1 MITRRS
7 YESDV
12 RAAEFDSRKSVYG
25 ICKLMIK
32 EYTHKLMVVLF
43 SSQLSGKRSNTRI
56 QVRVYCDANYY
67 GADCNT
73 YCVARDDS
81 GGRYRCDDTTGNK
94 ICLAG
99 WTGQN
104 CRTGK

>member
-1 MITRRS
+1 MITRCS

-43 SSQLSGKRSNTRI
+43 SS
-56 QVRVYCDANYY
+56 
-67 GADCNT
+67 
-73 YCVARDDS
+73 
-81 GGRYRCDDTTGNK
+81 
-94 ICLAG
+94 
-99 WTGQN
+99 
-104 CRTGK
+104 